1 MKIKGLLLGMFAC
14 AALASCTNDDIVENN
29 VNDVINGERETSVA
43 VRLAFPQD
51 GTSRAITTHED
62 FNNGELFEYNV
73 EDVYFAF
80 YSAGGKF
87 LGYDEKAKTDFSWT
101 TNNNGNNVTSKS
113 AVTLKSEE
121 EPASVV
127 AIINCPSEL
136 KGKDLKDLE
145 TELVMKKGTY
155 DQWSQAGNGKTG
167 KFVMLNSTY
176 MDENG
181 NIVKATSIPAD
192 YMFNSEAEA
201 SSTSNTKVLDI
212 YVERLAAKVSVTED
226 AHMVTPTLENIEGL
240 KGYTFEI
247 TGWGLNGTNKTVY
260 PLKKLSTSYS
270 EFANVVWNNYSNH
283 RSYWAEDPNYSD
295 GRYISDADITKPEG
309 EDSYQA
315 PTNASLNF
323 YSWNQSTNESGAYDY
338 CLENTMTES
347 LLGNGKAIA
356 YTHLLV
362 AAQVKKE
369 GTAANLYKYKTKFY
383 IESGLKD
390 LILNTIK
397 NKYGYKKAVTK
408 DETTQYEDLVQAD
421 MVITNTKEVAHI
433 TVANT
438 VTLKKLKAGANNDG
452 WKDGNNVVDVTVEEK
467 AAMEAYYGTAT
478 FYNGGRCYYYMPIK
492 HFAELQES
500 TSGKVTNMF
509 KFGAI
514 GVVRNHW
521 YNLNIT
527 KIMNMGEPVYDPDAP
542 IVPKDEEDKE
552 WFLQAQLNILAW
564 NKMPQQDVEF

>member
-1 MKIKGLLLGMFAC
+1 MFAC
-14 AALASCTNDDIVENN
+14 AALVACTNDDIVENN
-29 VNDVINGERETSVA
+29 GNDVINGERETSVA

-51 GTSRAITTHED
+51 GTSRAVTTHED

-127 AIINCPSEL
+127 AIINCPPEL

-145 TELVMKKGTY
+145 TALAMKKGTY
-155 DQWSQAGNGKTG
+155 DKWSQTEEGNKTG
-167 KFVMLNSTY
+167 KFIMLNSTY
-176 MDENG
+176 MDEKG
-181 NIVKATSIPAD
+181 NIVKATSIPSD
-192 YMFNSEAEA
+192 YMFDSEDEA

-226 AHMVTPTLENIEGL
+226 AQMVTPTLANIEGL
-240 KGYTFEI
+240 EGYTFEI

-295 GRYISDADITKPEG
+295 GVYISDADITKPEG

-315 PTNASLNF
+315 PANASLNF

-362 AAQVKKE
+362 AAQVKKGE
-369 GTAANLYKYKTKFY
+369 TAANLYKYKTKFY

-397 NKYGYKKAVTK
+397 NKYGYKKAVEK
-408 DETTQYEDLVQAD
+408 EGQIQYEDLVQAD

-433 TVANT
+433 TVVNT
-438 VTLKKLKAGANNDG
+438 IALKKLKADANAQG
-452 WKDGNNVVDVTVEEK
+452 WSDNTNVADVTTEEK

>member
-1 MKIKGLLLGMFAC
+1 MFAC
-14 AALASCTNDDIVENN
+14 AALAGCTNNDIVENDVSN
-29 VNDVINGERETSVA
+29 VINGERETSIA

-51 GTSRAITTHED
+51 GISRAAAVHESFD
-62 FNNGELFEYNV
+62 NGEAFEYNV
-73 EDVYFAF
+73 ENVYFAF

-87 LGYDEKAKTDFSWT
+87 LGFDEKAKTDFTWT
-101 TNNNGNNVTSKS
+101 TNPNGNNVTSKS

-127 AIINCPSEL
+127 AIVNCPAKL
-136 KGKDLKDLE
+136 KGKSLNELE
-145 TELVMKKGTY
+145 TALAMSKEDYGKCSTTTGDVKKGE
-155 DQWSQAGNGKTG
+155 
-167 KFVMLNSTY
+167 FIMLNSTY
-176 MDENG
+176 MDENN
-181 NIVKATSIPAD
+181 NIVKATPIPTD

-201 SSTSNTKVLDI
+201 EAASNTKILDI
-212 YVERLAAKVSVTED
+212 YVERLAAKVSVTE
-226 AHMVTPTLENIEGL
+226 ANNMVTPTLANIEGL
-240 KGYTFEI
+240 EGYTFEI

-260 PLKKLSTSYS
+260 PLKQLSTSYS
-270 EFANVVWNNYSNH
+270 AFVDKVVWNSSSKH
-283 RSYWAEDPNYSD
+283 RSYWAEDPNYSN
-295 GRYISDADITKPEG
+295 GTYISDADITKPE
-309 EDSYQA
+309 EDGGNYEA
-315 PTNASLNF
+315 PANASLNF
-323 YSWNQSTNESGAYDY
+323 YSWNETDKESGEYDY

-369 GTAANLYKYKTKFY
+369 TTVANLYEYKKKFFD
-383 IESGLKD
+383 EGGLKN

-408 DETTQYEDLVQAD
+408 NEITQYDDLVQAD
-421 MVITNTKEVAHI
+421 MEITNVKEVARI
-433 TVANT
+433 TVLET
-438 VTLKKLKAGANNDG
+438 VTLKKLKADANAEG
-452 WKDGNNVVDVTVEEK
+452 WSDATNVIDVTTEDK

-478 FYNGGRCYYYMPIK
+478 FYNGGRCYYYIPIK
-492 HFAELQES
+492 HFKDLQEFAS
-500 TSGKVTNMF
+500 DNKVTNMF

-527 KIMNMGEPVYDPDAP
+527 KIMNIGEPVYDPDAP
-542 IVPKDEEDKE
+542 IVPKDEEEKE
-552 WFLQAQLNILAW
+552 WFLQARLNILAW